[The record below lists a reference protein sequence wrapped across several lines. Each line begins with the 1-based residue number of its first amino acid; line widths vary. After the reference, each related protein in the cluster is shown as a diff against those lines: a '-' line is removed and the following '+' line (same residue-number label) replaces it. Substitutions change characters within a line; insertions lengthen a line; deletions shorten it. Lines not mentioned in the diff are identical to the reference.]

1 MRRGKA
7 GAGADHA
14 PAIGIVQADM
24 PGAGTAHREAA
35 QYHAVGI
42 DELPA
47 DKALDGQEVIDYL
60 SRSDKFTDPTRYPW
74 PSLLLLDIHLPKKSG
89 LEVLQWI
96 RQHPALD
103 TLVVLMFTSSELDLD
118 VHSAYRLHANGYLVK
133 PSAPA
138 KLVDLCRSLNQFWLD
153 FNLLPPNVVRPADVP
168 SSFLSPL
175 A

>member
-1 MRRGKA
+1 MSPKTLLYAEDEPDDVLLLQCALRKA
-7 GAGADHA
+7 
-14 PAIGIVQADM
+14 
-24 PGAGTAHREAA
+24 
-35 QYHAVGI
+35 
-42 DELPA
+42 ELPIQLVTA
-47 DKALDGQEVIDYL
+47 SDGQEVIDYL

-153 FNLLPPNVVRPADVP
+153 FNLLPPNVVRPAEVP